1 MNLVDAVNLSKIA
14 FLSIFALLLHILEV
28 GFSELLELNKLLF
41 IDYLDY

>member
-14 FLSIFALLLHILEV
+14 FLSIFAFLLHILQV
-28 GFSELLELNKLLF
+28 GFSKFLELNKLFF